1 MGKLFPDEKDQY
13 TMSFPKR
20 RADRPLIY
28 TGWMAGDQ
36 KPSYQPSKDRDRLRI
51 PALNQKKIWL
61 MAILGISLAVGI
73 ATVIVLLFKGS
84 PGQMKGNPQ
93 SAEGNLPA
101 DPAPAPAVPQFPF
114 SELTLPYLRG
124 RQYDSALSDL
134 RFVSESQSYTS
145 YLTSYQSDGFRING
159 QLTIPKGQS
168 PLGGWPAVVFVHG
181 YIPPGQYRTLVN
193 YASYVD
199 FLARQGLVVFKIDLR
214 GHDQSEGEP
223 GGSYYSGDYV
233 IDTLN
238 AFAALKKAEFVDP
251 DRIGLWGHSMAGN
264 VVFRSFVAMPEIKR
278 VVIWAGAVYTYEDF
292 SQFRISD
299 RSYQPPAQDSERRRK
314 RDELFNLY
322 GQFSPESEFWRQVPA
337 TNYLDGVTGAIEVH
351 HARDDAVVEIGYSR
365 NLMDVLN
372 GTDISHQ
379 LFEYPS
385 GGHNLTGSTFTQAMQ
400 RTADFFKQ

>member
-159 QLTIPKGQS
+159 QLIIPKGQS
-168 PLGGWPAVVFVHG
+168 PVGGRPAVGFFPG
-181 YIPPGQYRTLVN
+181 FIPP
-193 YASYVD
+193 
-199 FLARQGLVVFKIDLR
+199 
-214 GHDQSEGEP
+214 
-223 GGSYYSGDYV
+223 
-233 IDTLN
+233 
-238 AFAALKKAEFVDP
+238 
-251 DRIGLWGHSMAGN
+251 
-264 VVFRSFVAMPEIKR
+264 PE
-278 VVIWAGAVYTYEDF
+278 
-292 SQFRISD
+292 
-299 RSYQPPAQDSERRRK
+299 
-314 RDELFNLY
+314 
-322 GQFSPESEFWRQVPA
+322 
-337 TNYLDGVTGAIEVH
+337 
-351 HARDDAVVEIGYSR
+351 
-365 NLMDVLN
+365 
-372 GTDISHQ
+372 
-379 LFEYPS
+379 
-385 GGHNLTGSTFTQAMQ
+385 
-400 RTADFFKQ
+400 